1 MSRPRAFLLGAA
13 LLVLLLALT
22 PLIPRGD
29 DGDGLRPSGRQE
41 SWALADAPGAG
52 KVTPAMRA
60 EIDRVVDDARAVG
73 RGSGKQS
80 PEALV
85 DDLVRCAD
93 LEGQTYCLGVGWT
106 DRTEAQVQARMRV
119 AAQSAPMRS
128 RAPRAP
134 WPGRRTQ
141 AAVARDAA
149 SPTTGA
155 TR

>member
-1 MSRPRAFLLGAA
+1 MSRPRVFLLGAA

-73 RGSGKQS
+73 RRSGKQS

-93 LEGQTYCLGVGWT
+93 LEGQTYCLGSGL
-106 DRTEAQVQARMRV
+106 DRSDRGPGTGDDAGGGQVR
-119 AAQSAPMRS
+119 PE
-128 RAPRAP
+128 PD
-134 WPGRRTQ
+134 RRDH
-141 AAVARDAA
+141 R
-149 SPTTGA
+149 
-155 TR
+155 